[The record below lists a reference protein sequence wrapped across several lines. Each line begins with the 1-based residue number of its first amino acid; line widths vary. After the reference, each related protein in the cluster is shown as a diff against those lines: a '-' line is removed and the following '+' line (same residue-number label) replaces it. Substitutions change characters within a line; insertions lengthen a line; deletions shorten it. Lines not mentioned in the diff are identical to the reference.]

1 MIREEKLPEHIL
13 DKIPGLVERLKKE
26 KDLEAFYIYGS
37 GAGNELK
44 PLSDLDFAIL
54 LNIGSIQKELFR
66 RELDYRAYI
75 SDCLHTEEF
84 DLILLNRAPLRFAH
98 SVLKEGK
105 MLYHKNTSTII
116 NFSEY
121 INKQYLDF
129 KFYKSEFN
137 RIFREELNHR
147 YG

>member
-1 MIREEKLPEHIL
+1 MIKEEKLPDHIL

-37 GAGNELK
+37 GAKNELK

-54 LNIGSIQKELFR
+54 LDISSIHKKLFR
-66 RELDYRAYI
+66 RELDYRVYI
-75 SDCLHTEEF
+75 TDYLHSEEF

-98 SVLKEGK
+98 SVLREGK
-105 MLYHKNTSTII
+105 MLYCKNTIAVI

-121 INKQYLDF
+121 INKHYLDF
-129 KFYKSEFN
+129 KFHKSEFD
-137 RIFREELNHR
+137 RIFQEELDHR

>member
-1 MIREEKLPEHIL
+1 MIKEEKLPDDIL

-37 GAGNELK
+37 GARNELK

-54 LNIGSIQKELFR
+54 LDISLVHKELFR
-66 RELDYRAYI
+66 RELDYRVYI
-75 SDCLHTEEF
+75 TDYLHSEEF

-98 SVLKEGK
+98 SVLREGK
-105 MLYHKNTSTII
+105 MLYCKNTTAVI

-121 INKQYLDF
+121 INKHYLDF
-129 KFYKSEFN
+129 KFHKSEFN
-137 RIFREELNHR
+137 RIFREELDQR

>member
-1 MIREEKLPEHIL
+1 MIKEEKLPDHIL

-37 GAGNELK
+37 GARNELK

-54 LNIGSIQKELFR
+54 LDMSSIQKELFR
-66 RELDYRAYI
+66 RELDYRVYI
-75 SDCLHTEEF
+75 TDYLHSEEF

-98 SVLKEGK
+98 SVLREGK
-105 MLYHKNTSTII
+105 LLYCKNTTAVI

-121 INKQYLDF
+121 INKHYLDF
-129 KFYKSEFN
+129 KFHKSEFD
-137 RIFREELNHR
+137 RIFQEELDHR

>member
-1 MIREEKLPEHIL
+1 MIKEEKLPDHIL

-37 GAGNELK
+37 GARNELK

-54 LNIGSIQKELFR
+54 LDMSSIQKELFR
-66 RELDYRAYI
+66 RELDYRVYI
-75 SDCLHTEEF
+75 TDYLHSEEF

-98 SVLKEGK
+98 SVLREGK
-105 MLYHKNTSTII
+105 LLYCKNTTAVI

-121 INKQYLDF
+121 INKHYLDF
-129 KFYKSEFN
+129 KFQKSEFD
-137 RIFREELNHR
+137 RIFQEELDHR

>member
-13 DKIPGLVERLKKE
+13 DKIPGLVERLNKE
-26 KDLEAFYIYGS
+26 KDLEALYIYGS
-37 GAGNELK
+37 GARNELK

-54 LNIGSIQKELFR
+54 LNSKSIQKELFR

-75 SDCLHTEEF
+75 TDCLHTEEF
-84 DLILLNRAPLRFAH
+84 DLILLNRAPIRFAH
-98 SVLKEGK
+98 SVLREGK
-105 MLYHKNTSTII
+105 LLYHKNTSAVI

-121 INKQYLDF
+121 INKHYLDF

-137 RIFREELNHR
+137 RIFREELNQR